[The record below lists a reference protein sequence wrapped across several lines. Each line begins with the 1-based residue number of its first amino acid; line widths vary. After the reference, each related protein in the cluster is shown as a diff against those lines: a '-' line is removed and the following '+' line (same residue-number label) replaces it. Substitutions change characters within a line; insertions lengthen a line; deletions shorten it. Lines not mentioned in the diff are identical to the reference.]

1 MQSSLRT
8 VDEYLAEIP
17 ETRRDVLTSVR
28 AAIREAIPELEE
40 SMKYG
45 MAAYTRPGEAVPEV
59 AFASQAK
66 YISIYFPVPVVD
78 SKRHLLSGLN
88 VGKCCVRYTAPH
100 KVNLEVL
107 NELLTETIRQ
117 YRA

>member
-1 MQSSLRT
+1 
-8 VDEYLAEIP
+8 
-17 ETRRDVLTSVR
+17 
-28 AAIREAIPELEE
+28 
-40 SMKYG
+40 
-45 MAAYTRPGEAVPEV
+45 MAAYTRPGEAEPEV

-78 SKRHLLSGLN
+78 AKRHLLSGIN
-88 VGKCCVRYTAPH
+88 VGKCCVRYTSPH

-117 YRA
+117 YRALA